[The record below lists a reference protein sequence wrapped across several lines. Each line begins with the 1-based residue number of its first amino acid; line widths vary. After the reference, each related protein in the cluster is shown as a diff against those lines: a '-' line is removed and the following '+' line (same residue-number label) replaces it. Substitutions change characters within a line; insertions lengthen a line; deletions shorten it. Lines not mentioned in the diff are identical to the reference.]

1 MNLVP
6 VFFWSLYNF
15 IISLDIRVFLDI
27 FIVAL
32 VLYIIMIFI
41 KRTRLFA
48 AIYIIPTFWLINYLA
63 DHYDFR
69 LTQIIFQPFITF
81 FLVVFVVVYQR
92 DIRKFFEWFSVTR
105 RSLGSGE
112 KKVSS
117 LGAASILAEAVL
129 ELSRRKF
136 GAIIVL
142 AGDYNIDGFIEGGQS
157 LDGRISVPLLL
168 SIFDPSSPGHD
179 GAVIIENNRIKKFG
193 VHLPLAVEFKTVE
206 NFGTR
211 HRAGL
216 GITEATDALALIIS
230 EERGTISCAHEGGLR
245 RLRQLEDL
253 EEAIKK
259 FVSRKATEEGR
270 MGFWQF
276 CLYKNNR
283 AKVFSLLVAF
293 ALWVLITINGGV

>member
-1 MNLVP
+1 MNLVQ
-6 VFFWSLYNF
+6 VFFWSPYNF

-32 VLYIIMIFI
+32 VLYLMMIFI

-63 DHYDFR
+63 DHYDFK
-69 LTQIIFQPFITF
+69 LTQVIFQPFITF

-92 DIRKFFEWFSVTR
+92 DIRKFFEWFSATR
-105 RSLGSGE
+105 RSIGDVD
-112 KKVSS
+112 KKVISS
-117 LGAASILAEAVL
+117 GAASTLAEAVL
-129 ELSRRKF
+129 ELSKRKF

-142 AGDYNIDGFIEGGQS
+142 VGDYNIDGFIEGGQS
-157 LDGRISVPLLL
+157 LDGKISVPLLL

-179 GAVIIENNRIKKFG
+179 GAVIVDNNRIRKFG
-193 VHLPLAVEFKTVE
+193 VHLPLALEFKTVE
-206 NFGTR
+206 KFGTR

-216 GITEATDALALIIS
+216 GITEATDALALIVS
-230 EERGTISCAHEGGLR
+230 EERGTISCAREGEFK
-245 RLRQLEDL
+245 RLRQPEDL
-253 EEAIKK
+253 EAAIKK

-270 MGFWQF
+270 MTFWQF

-283 AKVFSLLVAF
+283 AKVFSLLAAF
-293 ALWVLITINGGV
+293 ALWVLLTINGGA